1 MIDLKLQC
9 DASCLRAPE
18 RFSLLTSINQFF
30 SVIFVSLFLE
40 SECSDFKFSASVF
53 LLMLTETSFSTFNLA
68 GLAWSFGSM
77 ELDAN
82 ANILSSAIAKPSLG
96 LGAISISRLD
106 VMEIW

>member
-1 MIDLKLQC
+1 
-9 DASCLRAPE
+9 
-18 RFSLLTSINQFF
+18 
-30 SVIFVSLFLE
+30 
-40 SECSDFKFSASVF
+40 
-53 LLMLTETSFSTFNLA
+53 MLTETSFSTFNLA